1 MCVICNLTNQGYETA
16 YLAVQNDSAETAIVP
31 VVNRM
36 LELHSYQVVDSMLI
50 QASLIGCLL
59 YTSDAA
65 DE

>member
-36 LELHSYQVVDSMLI
+36 LELHSYQVVDSLLI
-50 QASLIGCLL
+50 QASLIGIIF
-59 YTSDAA
+59 
-65 DE
+65 

>member
-16 YLAVQNDSAETAIVP
+16 YLAVQNDSAETAIVT

-50 QASLIGCLL
+50 QASLIGIIF
-59 YTSDAA
+59 
-65 DE
+65 